1 VVEYPFG
8 LDARNA
14 LDIVPK
20 YDVVVDAS
28 DNVATRYLVS
38 DACVVANRPLVS
50 GAALGMEGQLTV
62 YNYSE
67 VSFCF
72 IGTIS
77 YNCVC
82 SWLWSLTTKH
92 CNCRGRATD
101 ACFQLHLR
109 RQHVNDAQMLVCL
122 VSSQGL

>member
-1 VVEYPFG
+1 MVEYPFG

-14 LDIVPK
+14 LDIIPQ

-62 YNYSE
+62 YNHSKVSE
-67 VSFCF
+67 ILLYHF
-72 IGTIS
+72 
-77 YNCVC
+77 
-82 SWLWSLTTKH
+82 
-92 CNCRGRATD
+92 
-101 ACFQLHLR
+101 ACHM
-109 RQHVNDAQMLVCL
+109 N
-122 VSSQGL
+122 SNNEY